1 MTKEEHRE
9 LVIQQIATMLRE
21 TPFTVEYKA
30 KKKPQGIRVIFEV
43 TEEQMQKLGLR
54 SCWKGDGSDSL
65 NNDVQ

>member
-1 MTKEEHRE
+1 MTKEEYRE
-9 LVIQQIATMLRE
+9 LVIQQIAKILRDSS
-21 TPFTVEYKA
+21 FTVEYKV

-54 SCWKGDGSDSL
+54 IGWKSDGSDSL